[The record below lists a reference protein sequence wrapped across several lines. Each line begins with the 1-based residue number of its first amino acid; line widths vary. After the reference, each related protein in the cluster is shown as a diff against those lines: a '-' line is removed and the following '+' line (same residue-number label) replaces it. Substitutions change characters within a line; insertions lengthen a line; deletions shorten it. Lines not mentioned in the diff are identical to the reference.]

1 MANNKNTAAATTTHN
16 RTTHT
21 SPQRNK
27 QTMARRASS
36 KSTPAKGNWTC
47 QDHPGGPINLK
58 ANDVLA
64 NGIVQAH
71 VCAAG
76 NECTAPEMPLHR
88 RHRCAGCGFA
98 VHIPCQVEFDL
109 NGLSLPFS
117 NFSGICK
124 PCVGGLGLVKLITR
138 DDCDH
143 PFLSFKAPRV
153 HQIAKNRWLSVTIQ
167 KPRAQQDKDAADKQ
181 TKDAHN
187 APPGTAPPASTD
199 SAPTDAPPKEVI
211 PIDDDDQSNATVKE
225 TNTNS
230 SQAGDTTTTTTP
242 VAKAKDYSADKVFM
256 DLRIRVEADEDVMG
270 AMDKAIARVKAWYLA
285 MLRIQPDFRLH
296 TVDPD
301 SETLT
306 QLDDPEKFPSKLPD
320 CKEFFAGLR
329 PNTRGGNLQLKV
341 LASSKSGL
349 KKVAK
354 ETEFY
359 HHALK
364 EHFAV
369 SPIQWHSTKLSNWL
383 LYSTRQTDCKKLGE
397 ELTQQIG
404 IEVSCRFIRINDR
417 SPYDREDPQG
427 VHVQTAE
434 KDVDEVQEILSKL
447 YSSRATEFPLGM
459 RMRYVSIIH
468 DISSMKALE
477 KFHLLRN
484 RQDGWCQ
491 QHQAKTVDTLA
502 AVDTIAGTTGKTLR
516 DMIMAIPATTGNT
529 STPLYMAINAPWRG
543 KGFVISYH
551 PDKADE
557 AATILNGL
565 YPRLFAQYGDS
576 INNFFTAKGLK
587 KGRTMTWDP
596 VTNQV
601 SSTFDDEIA
610 GVYDADPEMMTLG
623 DKARAQVA
631 AKLPQRSRS
640 EEVIP
645 PSRKPRT
652 DVVTMDADSAS
663 NASSLTAGTK
673 YTMQTKMST
682 LETNVTDMQQGFK
695 QMEAMMQTFMQ
706 QQMIVA
712 DKQQAI
718 AADSARGEPPQPI
731 TPGGDTTPTLKAGLP
746 SNRPDLG
753 GKAEGPSGSS
763 AAG

>member
-1 MANNKNTAAATTTHN
+1 MAKMTQQKL
-16 RTTHT
+16 
-21 SPQRNK
+21 S
-27 QTMARRASS
+27 
-36 KSTPAKGNWTC
+36 PAKGNWTC
-47 QDHPGGPINLK
+47 QDNPGGPVNLK
-58 ANDVLA
+58 ANDPLA

-76 NECTAPEMPLHR
+76 NECIAPEMPLHR

-117 NFSGICK
+117 NFSGICR

-143 PFLSFKAPRV
+143 PFLPFTSPRV
-153 HQIAKNRWLSVTIQ
+153 HHIAKNRWLSVTIQ
-167 KPRAQQDKDAADKQ
+167 KPRAKQDKNATGKPQTEVNKATPDPATTALQKHTPAPTVPLPDADP
-181 TKDAHN
+181 KDAI
-187 APPGTAPPASTD
+187 S
-199 SAPTDAPPKEVI
+199 
-211 PIDDDDQSNATVKE
+211 IDDDEQLHDTVKE
-225 TNTNS
+225 TNTNAS
-230 SQAGDTTTTTTP
+230 SAGDTTTTNKP
-242 VAKAKDYSADKVFM
+242 AAKDKDFSADKVFM
-256 DLRIRVEADEDVMG
+256 DLRIRLEADEDVMG

-285 MLRIQPDFRLH
+285 MLRVQPDFRLH

-320 CKEFFAGLR
+320 CKDFFAGLR
-329 PNTRGGNLQLKV
+329 PHTRGGNLQLKV
-341 LASSKSGL
+341 LASSKRGMT
-349 KKVAK
+349 KVAK

-364 EHFAV
+364 ENFAV

-397 ELTQQIG
+397 ELTKQIG

-417 SPYDREDPQG
+417 SPYSREDPQG

-434 KDVDEVQEILSKL
+434 KDVEEVQDILSKL
-447 YSSRATEFPLGM
+447 YSSRATKFPLGM

-468 DISSMKALE
+468 DISSMQALE

-491 QHQAKTVDTLA
+491 QHQAKTVDTIA
-502 AVDTIAGTTGKTLR
+502 AVDTTVGRTGKTLR

-529 STPLYMAINAPWRG
+529 GTPLYMAINAPWRG

-587 KGRTMTWDP
+587 KGKTMTWDP
-596 VTNQV
+596 TTNQV
-601 SSTFDDEIA
+601 SSAFDDEIA
-610 GVYDADPEMMTLG
+610 GVYEADPEMMSLG

-631 AKLPQRSRS
+631 AELPQREFTFQKERGDADSISTMGGTRRSRS
-640 EEVIP
+640 DEVIP
-645 PSRKPRT
+645 PSKKPRT

-682 LETNVTDMQQGFK
+682 LETNVTDMQKGFK
-695 QMEAMMQTFMQ
+695 QMETMMQTFMQ